1 MTSRDLVL
9 MAHYSV
15 VGSPR
20 QSARV
25 GDGTALT
32 PQRSVKMKYRGV
44 AYSVVRGGPPN
55 VWRWTVMVGKPEM
68 LRMGDEETEG
78 KANRRV
84 HEIIDRALDVQEA
97 LRFLDPSPRTGG

>member
-1 MTSRDLVL
+1 LR
-9 MAHYSV
+9 
-15 VGSPR
+15 
-20 QSARV
+20 
-25 GDGTALT
+25 

-84 HEIIDRALDVQEA
+84 HEVIDRALDVQEA
-97 LRFLDPSPRTGG
+97 LRFLDPSQRTGG

>member
-1 MTSRDLVL
+1 

-15 VGSPR
+15 SRWPR

-25 GDGTALT
+25 GGGTALT

-44 AYSVVRGGPPN
+44 AYSVVRGSPPN
-55 VWRWTVMVGKPEM
+55 VWRWTVMVGKPAM
-68 LRMGDEETEG
+68 LRMGDEETERE
-78 KANRRV
+78 ASRRV

-97 LRFLDPSPRTGG
+97 LRFLNPSQRTGG

>member
-1 MTSRDLVL
+1 
-9 MAHYSV
+9 
-15 VGSPR
+15 
-20 QSARV
+20 
-25 GDGTALT
+25 
-32 PQRSVKMKYRGV
+32 
-44 AYSVVRGGPPN
+44 
-55 VWRWTVMVGKPEM
+55 MVGKPEM